1 MINEKY
7 GTISW
12 STLNPM
18 ELFEEAIHEMSR
30 VDDEKVDKRNQDM
43 IAKVEQY
50 MKQSGIST
58 GYIKK
63 PCLNP
68 ADKSCPDTAPNK
80 HSRQAPDIGA
90 ALTGGCYGYAVN
102 FMHWPEELI
111 VGGAL
116 KNSTNHIKKA
126 KALQTVIQLMSEQ
139 ELYEHWNDNY
149 KTHYAEWSL
158 KKARDILNAWQ
169 EKFSEEVRET
179 ALDEF
184 MMENYNYHFLVV
196 SLFIL
201 TCAFYR

>member
-1 MINEKY
+1 MLNEKY

-12 STLNPM
+12 SSLNPM
-18 ELFEEAIHEMSR
+18 EMFEEAIREMTR
-30 VDDEKVDKRNQDM
+30 NVDDKVGKGDQDM

-68 ADKSCPDTAPNK
+68 SDKNCPETSPNK
-80 HSRQAPDIGA
+80 LSKVSPDIGA
-90 ALTGGCYGYAVN
+90 ALSGGCYGYAVN

-111 VGGAL
+111 VGGVV

-139 ELYEHWNDNY
+139 ELYDHWNYNY
-149 KTHYAEWSL
+149 KTHYLGWSL

-169 EKFSEEVRET
+169 EKFSAEVKNHN
-179 ALDEF
+179 F
-184 MMENYNYHFLVV
+184 NHK
-196 SLFIL
+196 IL
-201 TCAFYR
+201 LSYQ